1 MATNK
6 FFRHQVKSEQNL
18 IEDITIETIR
28 MYGHDVIYIPRTL
41 VNKDFLFG
49 EDTISKFEQ
58 GINIE
63 MYIASVDGFGGEG
76 DFASKFGIQIKDTV
90 EFVVSKKIFNQ
101 NFSHMT
107 TINRPREGDL
117 IYFPLSKGL
126 FEIKFVEHENPFYQ
140 LGKNYTFKLSC
151 ELFEYSEEDFT
162 TGFSDIDKV
171 TGSAENVA
179 FYLYMT
185 GGATTDYSVGEY
197 VYQGS
202 AFGNEGASADWYA
215 TVLTWASGNTSGPA
229 GLEAAGGYRLLT
241 VAGPS
246 GATGIV
252 YGTSANT
259 GTGGVTGDSS
269 NAFYIA
275 ATAGSLATT
284 TITLDT
290 SYDDSGDF
298 ELESDSIFDFTDT
311 DPFSEG
317 NL

>member
-18 IEDITIETIR
+18 VEDITIEAIR

-41 VNKDFLFG
+41 VNRDFLFG

-63 MYIASVDGFGGEG
+63 MYISSVDGFEGEG

-90 EFVVSKKIFNQ
+90 EFIVSKKTFQKNL
-101 NFSHMT
+101 SHET

-117 IYFPLSKGL
+117 IYLPLSKGL

-140 LGKNYTFKLSC
+140 LGKLYTYKLSC
-151 ELFEYSEEDFT
+151 ELFEYSQEDFD
-162 TGFSDIDKV
+162 TGFTDVDSVVGTMEQESWYI
-171 TGSAENVA
+171 
-179 FYLYMT
+179 YLT
-185 GGATTDYSVGEY
+185 GGNSASGNYSVGEV

-202 AFGNEGASADWYA
+202 EGYGTEGSSASWYA
-215 TVLTWASGNTSGPA
+215 TVQAWATGGTAGPE
-229 GLEAAGGYRLLT
+229 GTGYMLLT

-246 GATGIV
+246 GATGF
-252 YGTSANT
+252 T
-259 GTGGVTGDSS
+259 GGGHTGHTAGVTGNSS
-269 NAFYIA
+269 GAFYITGKTGA
-275 ATAGSLATT
+275 LPTT
-284 TITLDT
+284 TITIADAF
-290 SYDDSGDF
+290 DDADDF
-298 ELESDSIFDFTDT
+298 ELQGDSIFDFTDT

-317 NL
+317 DI